1 VVATTFSHSVESL
14 NAAHYLIPNMT
25 GVEVEALTGV
35 EGLVLRFTPLA
46 G

>member
-1 VVATTFSHSVESL
+1 
-14 NAAHYLIPNMT
+14 MT